1 MPLKNNKILLN
12 YVPHGI
18 NDKVYKP
25 IVDNDRGLK
34 DRRKKHFGDKQY
46 DFVLFYNS
54 RNIQRKRTS
63 NIILAFRAFCD
74 NLTPEQADKCVLLM
88 HTERALDAGTDL
100 PAVKNALCDKY
111 NVVFDEG
118 KCSPEELVLDYNI
131 ADVCINIT
139 SNEGF
144 GLSIA
149 EAVMCGTPIIAN
161 VTGGLQDQI
170 GQTDDNGN
178 PVEFNLNFGSN
189 HTGKYKNHGV
199 WAYPVY
205 PTARY
210 IQGSIPT
217 PYIFDDIC
225 KWEDVAEGIMY
236 WYLMS
241 NENRTKC
248 GAEGRRWAL
257 NEGGL
262 SNTNMANQFIKSMNY
277 VFDNFV
283 PCKSFD
289 VYSADNTF
297 ETKAAYDS
305 IGGEIPIIDI
315 KSINDQI
322 TDTINKLK

>member
-1 MPLKNNKILLN
+1 MPLKNGKILLN
-12 YVPHGI
+12 LVPHGI
-18 NDKVYKP
+18 NDKIYKP
-25 IVDNDRGLK
+25 VSDTDKALK
-34 DRRKKHFGDKQY
+34 DRYKKHFGDKKY

-63 NIILAFRAFCD
+63 NIILSFRAFCD
-74 NLTPEQADKCVLLM
+74 NLTPEQADRCVLLM
-88 HTERALDAGTDL
+88 HTEKVLDAGTDL

-111 NVVFDEG
+111 NIVFDEA

-131 ADVCINIT
+131 ADAVINVT

-149 EAVMCGTPIIAN
+149 EAIMCGTPVIAN

-178 PVEFNLNFGSN
+178 PVEFSLNFGSN

-205 PTARY
+205 PAARY

-225 KWEDVAEGIMY
+225 KWEDAAEGIMY

-241 NENRTKC
+241 DEDRTKC
-248 GAEGRRWAL
+248 GFEGRRWAL

-262 SNTNMANQFIKSMNY
+262 SNKNMADQFIKSMNY

-283 PCKSFD
+283 PNKNFD
-289 VYSADNTF
+289 LYGVKDVF
-297 ETKAAYDS
+297 ETKAAFDS
-305 IGGEIPIIDI
+305 IGGEIPIFDKDAI
-315 KSINDQI
+315 KSKINNV
-322 TDTINKLK
+322 TNKLK

>member
-18 NDKVYKP
+18 NGDVYK
-25 IVDNDRGLK
+25 IVDDLIIKSQKNKL
-34 DRRKKHFGDKQY
+34 FGDKQY
-46 DFVLFYNS
+46 DFVVYYNS

-74 NLTPEQADKCVLLM
+74 NLTPEQADKCVLLL
-88 HTERALDAGTDL
+88 HTEKVLDAGTDL

-111 NVVFDEG
+111 NVIFDET
-118 KCSPEELVLDYNI
+118 KCSPEEMAVNYNV
-131 ADVCINIT
+131 ADVTINIT

-144 GLSIA
+144 GLSVA
-149 EAVMCGTPIIAN
+149 ESIMCGTPVIVN

-170 GQTDDNGN
+170 GQTDDDGN
-178 PVEFNLNFGSN
+178 PIQFSLNFGSN

-199 WAYPVY
+199 WSYPVY
-205 PTARY
+205 PAARY
-210 IQGSIPT
+210 IQGSVPT

-225 KWEDVAEGIMY
+225 KWEDAAEGIMY
-236 WYLMS
+236 WYLMGK
-241 NENRTKC
+241 ENREKC
-248 GAEGRRWAL
+248 GREGRRWAL
-257 NEGGL
+257 NAGGIN
-262 SNTNMANQFIKSMNY
+262 SKNMATQFINSMNY

-283 PCKSFD
+283 PCKSFGLYT
-289 VYSADNTF
+289 VDNAF

-305 IGGEIPIIDI
+305 IGGEIPVID
-315 KSINDQI
+315 KQAVNDQI